1 VPPQQ
6 CPTCGRFLKRALV
19 DGLVEASAP
28 CPKCGN
34 ELTAEMFGLDGAAAA
49 TTPLTSV
56 RAAAAAPAAGPDG
69 ADAGAGAPV
78 PAGAT
83 TAAPSV
89 RPPDLPPS
97 DVRDAP
103 DPLAG
108 WDVGAPGG
116 PVEVRDE
123 RPFPIDTIAVVGSAA
138 VGAVLGATFGDRP
151 VRDGIFGALGGAVGA
166 AVARQLWQLP

>member
-1 VPPQQ
+1 MPPQQ

-19 DGLVEASAP
+19 DGLVEAPAP

-34 ELTAEMFGLDGAAAA
+34 QLTAAMFGLDGGTAPFTA
-49 TTPLTSV
+49 V
-56 RAAAAAPAAGPDG
+56 RAVTDTPVRSEAPGPPPAPPRAAPAA
-69 ADAGAGAPV
+69 AG
-78 PAGAT
+78 
-83 TAAPSV
+83 APSV

-108 WDVGAPGG
+108 WDAGAPGG
-116 PVEVRDE
+116 PAAVRDE
-123 RPFPIDTIAVVGSAA
+123 RPFPTDTVAVLGAA
-138 VGAVLGATFGDRP
+138 GVGAVLGATLGNRP
-151 VRDGIFGALGGAVGA
+151 VRDGLLGALGGAVGA

>member
-6 CPTCGRFLKRALV
+6 CPTCGRFLKRTLV

-34 ELTAEMFGLDGAAAA
+34 ELTAEMFGLEGAAHA

-56 RAAAAAPAAGPDG
+56 RAAAAAPAGTEASAASP
-69 ADAGAGAPV
+69 A
-78 PAGAT
+78 PAGAASA
-83 TAAPSV
+83 AAPSV
-89 RPPDLPPS
+89 RPPDLPPAE
-97 DVRDAP
+97 VRDAP

-108 WDVGAPGG
+108 WDTGAPGG
-116 PVEVRDE
+116 PGEIRDE
-123 RPFPIDTIAVVGSAA
+123 RPVPIDTIAVVGSAA